1 MKKSIGLL
9 VLLAV
14 VILTPSSAF
23 AQLAGGG
30 AQYIGSALVLFLPI
44 FVLAYLLLFR
54 PQQKQAKEHRALL
67 NALKKDDRVI
77 TSGGIYATVSA
88 IRGNIIE
95 VKIADSVYVQISKQ
109 SIADVVTKEAEEA
122 AAKIPE
128 IVKK

>member
-1 MKKSIGLL
+1 MKKSVGLL

-23 AQLAGGG
+23 AQLVGGSG
-30 AQYIGSALVLFLPI
+30 AQSIGSVLIPFLPI

-54 PQQKQAKEHRALL
+54 PQQKRAKVHRALL
-67 NALKKDDRVI
+67 NALKKDDSVI

-95 VKIADSVYVQISKQ
+95 VKVAG
-109 SIADVVTKEAEEA
+109 
-122 AAKIPE
+122 
-128 IVKK
+128 

>member
-30 AQYIGSALVLFLPI
+30 AQSIGSALVLFLPI

>member
-1 MKKSIGLL
+1 MKKSVGLL

-14 VILTPSSAF
+14 VVLTPSSAF
-23 AQLAGGG
+23 AQLVGGG
-30 AQYIGSALVLFLPI
+30 AQSIGSVLMLFLPV

-95 VKIADSVYVQISKQ
+95 VKVADSVYVQISKQ
-109 SIADVVTKEAEEA
+109 SIAGVVTKEAEEA
-122 AAKIPE
+122 AAKTPE